1 MLSQTAEYALRAVVY
16 LAYEAPEART
26 TEQIHRATLVKR
38 AYLAKILQGLA
49 KKGIVTTQRGV
60 GGGVALAKSPQE
72 LTLLEVVNAV
82 EPLQRIRTCPLGIST
97 HGSKLCPLH
106 RRIDAALATV
116 EEQFA
121 RTTLAEILSEPG
133 ANMPLCETPRPL
145 TLQLLKRPG

>member
-26 TEQIHRATLVKR
+26 TEQIHQATLVKR

-60 GGGVALAKSPQE
+60 GGGIALARRPEE

-97 HGSKLCPLH
+97 HGSRLCPLH
-106 RRIDAALATV
+106 RRIDAALAAV

-133 ANMPLCETPRPL
+133 ANMPLCETPRPIR
-145 TLQLLKRPG
+145 LQLLKRPS

>member
-26 TEQIHRATLVKR
+26 TEQIHQATLVKR

-97 HGSKLCPLH
+97 HGSQLCPLH
-106 RRIDAALATV
+106 RRIDAVLAVV

-121 RTTLAEILSEPG
+121 RMTLAEILSEPG
-133 ANMPLCETPRPL
+133 ANMPLCETPRPIK
-145 TLQLLKRPG
+145 LQLLKRPT

>member
-60 GGGVALAKSPQE
+60 GGGVALAKSPQD

-97 HGSKLCPLH
+97 HGSQLCPLH
-106 RRIDAALATV
+106 RRIDAALAAV

-133 ANMPLCETPRPL
+133 ANMPLCETPRSL
-145 TLQLLKRPG
+145 TLQLLNRPG

>member
-97 HGSKLCPLH
+97 HGSQLCPLH
-106 RRIDAALATV
+106 RRIDAVLAVV

-133 ANMPLCETPRPL
+133 ANMPLCETPRQIK
-145 TLQLLKRPG
+145 LQLLKRPS

>member
-16 LAYEAPEART
+16 LAYEAPAART

-60 GGGVALAKSPQE
+60 GGGVALARSPQE

-82 EPLQRIRTCPLGIST
+82 EPLQRIRTCPLGIAT
-97 HGSKLCPLH
+97 HGTQLCPLH
-106 RRIDAALATV
+106 RRIDAVLAAV
-116 EEQFA
+116 EEQFG

-133 ANMPLCETPRPL
+133 ANMPLCETPRRL
-145 TLQLLKRPG
+145 TLQLLKRPS

>member
-26 TEQIHRATLVKR
+26 TEQIHQATLVKR

-82 EPLQRIRTCPLGIST
+82 EPLQRIRTCPLGIAT
-97 HGSKLCPLH
+97 HGSRLCPLH
-106 RRIDAALATV
+106 RRIDAVLAVV

-133 ANMPLCETPRPL
+133 ANMPLCETPRPVK
-145 TLQLLKRPG
+145 LQLLKRPT

>member
-26 TEQIHRATLVKR
+26 TEQIHQATLVKR

-97 HGSKLCPLH
+97 HGSQLCPLH
-106 RRIDAALATV
+106 RRIDAVLAVV

-133 ANMPLCETPRPL
+133 ANMPLCETPRPVK
-145 TLQLLKRPG
+145 LQLLKRPS

>member
-97 HGSKLCPLH
+97 HGSQLCPLH
-106 RRIDAALATV
+106 RRIDAVLAV
-116 EEQFA
+116 IEEQFA
-121 RTTLAEILSEPG
+121 RTTLADILSEPG
-133 ANMPLCETPRPL
+133 ANMPLCEAPRL
-145 TLQLLKRPG
+145 VKLQLLKRPT